1 MYFIW
6 NQPKSGGTIAT
17 PPPLLMPLTHSCTYV
32 CSQVEFQQ
40 NIAMKQKDVS
50 SCGHDKGMKLY
61 MQKPCV
67 SHEYCNMAASFPQN
81 ILLGVNPKF
90 QNGIN
95 CHKGRE
101 KRNINLK
108 MYVSRLIRLIWTW
121 QPWIMGT
128 KMEEF
133 PFLVLHT

>member
-1 MYFIW
+1 
-6 NQPKSGGTIAT
+6 
-17 PPPLLMPLTHSCTYV
+17 
-32 CSQVEFQQ
+32 
-40 NIAMKQKDVS
+40 
-50 SCGHDKGMKLY
+50 
-61 MQKPCV
+61 
-67 SHEYCNMAASFPQN
+67 MAAGFPQN

-108 MYVSRLIRLIWTW
+108 MYVCRLIRLIWTW
-121 QPWIMGT
+121 QPWIIGS

-133 PFLVLHT
+133 PFLVHKLFVILKGDEFNRIALSTAVVQLFSHSTRKIIRKMQQKSGNCV